1 MTLVSARSPF
11 FDTNVLIYAY
21 SSDSRREVAERL
33 IAGGGTIGVQQLN
46 EFVSVAQRKLQ
57 RSWQEILTAID
68 DIQVLCPDPI
78 PITVETHKIALRLC
92 RRYRYG
98 IYDSLAIAA
107 ALASSCDILYSEDL
121 SDGQHIEALT
131 IRNPFR
137 M

>member
-1 MTLVSARSPF
+1 MTLMDARSPF

-21 SSDSRREVAERL
+21 SDDSRRQVAETL
-33 IAGGGTIGVQQLN
+33 ISGGGTIGVQQLN

-57 RSWQEILTAID
+57 RPWQEILTAIN
-68 DIQVLCPDPI
+68 DIQVLCPDPV
-78 PITVETHKIALRLC
+78 PITVETHNVALRLC

-98 IYDSLAIAA
+98 IYDSLVIAA

-121 SDGQHIEALT
+121 SDGQQIDALT